1 MGPPHWGQEELGVMS
16 WAADVAVLVCAGSEP
31 GVQGKIAPIAA
42 EATAEFDRLRSAVT
56 STLQHA
62 QIGAPRTD
70 CVAILV
76 GHHAR

>member
-1 MGPPHWGQEELGVMS
+1 MRFNGTNLARPPGRRRPLAW
-16 WAADVAVLVCAGSEP
+16 
-31 GVQGKIAPIAA
+31 A
-42 EATAEFDRLRSAVT
+42 EAFADFDCLRSAVT

-76 GHHAR
+76 GHHAG